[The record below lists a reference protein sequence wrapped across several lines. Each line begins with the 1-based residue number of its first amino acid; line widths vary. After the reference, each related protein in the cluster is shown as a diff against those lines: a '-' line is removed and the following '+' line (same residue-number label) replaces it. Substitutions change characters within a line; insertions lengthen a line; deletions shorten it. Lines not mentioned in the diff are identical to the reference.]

1 MGEDMTQRFP
11 KFRLSLSAVIAAAAV
26 LLLAAPSM
34 AGTMYF
40 AEMLTASQ
48 LTPAANIRATL
59 DAGIVSKD
67 PFNILFD
74 GQITPDAGLG
84 DGYLSGRGDVLS
96 YTHRFTPAMAWDRVT
111 AATLVIGTMDDQLF
125 DGREE
130 VAIVLAERQ
139 CHSLPR
145 RKPLRR
151 QCHRSLLEQRR
162 RARGVGHQQPRRLGR
177 GFLEDD
183 LAVRD
188 RGWPCG
194 RHRCTAGPRAYGA
207 CTLRHRHADRASGL
221 TTKRLNRPSTL

>member
-130 VAIVLAERQ
+130 VAIALNDSFWQSGSATRFLVGNLFGGNVTALFSNNEDELEVSVISSRGDSVVAFSKMIWQYETAGGPAAGTGAQPVPEPTALALFGIGTLIVRQ
-139 CHSLPR
+139 AS
-145 RKPLRR
+145 
-151 QCHRSLLEQRR
+151 RR
-162 RARGVGHQQPRRLGR
+162 RG
-177 GFLEDD
+177 
-183 LAVRD
+183 
-188 RGWPCG
+188 
-194 RHRCTAGPRAYGA
+194 
-207 CTLRHRHADRASGL
+207 
-221 TTKRLNRPSTL
+221 